1 MDDFYY
7 YSYYI
12 LFFFDNYVLYVYLS
26 YNIYS
31 IFYSYLRIFC
41 EFELVLYERF
51 CNDLVNDLFCE
62 WDIYFWNLYLF
73 FLFVLVV

>member
-51 CNDLVNDLFCE
+51 VM
-62 WDIYFWNLYLF
+62 I
-73 FLFVLVV
+73 

>member
-31 IFYSYLRIFC
+31 IVYSYLRIFC